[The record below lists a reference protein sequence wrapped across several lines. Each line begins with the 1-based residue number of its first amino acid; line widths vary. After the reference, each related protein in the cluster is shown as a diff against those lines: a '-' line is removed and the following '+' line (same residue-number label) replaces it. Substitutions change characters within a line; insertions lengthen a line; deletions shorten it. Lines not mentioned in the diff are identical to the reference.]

1 MSKSWKYALSAL
13 AVAIAAIGSAF
24 YLPHA
29 RGATSDAPAATGS
42 PQSTAAVTFTHD
54 VAPIFF
60 SQCATCHR
68 PGEVAPFSL
77 LTYEEARKH
86 AHEIEMVTHD
96 RQMPPWKAKIGFGD
110 FAGVRQLSNAQI
122 STIAAWVKA
131 GRPEGNPAD
140 LPPAPQFA
148 SGWTLGEPDLIVKMP
163 QPFTLPANASRDVY
177 RVFVIPLNLTEDK
190 YVAAVDFRPSNPR
203 IVHHS
208 LFYLDTSG
216 KARELEE
223 QSPDKPGYAR
233 VGGPGFSPTGGL
245 GGWAPGGRAHFLPD
259 GVGRVV
265 RKGSDLILHTHF
277 HPTGKPEVEQSMVG
291 LYFLKKPPEKVLI
304 TIPKARHRIDIPAGD
319 ANYRID
325 DSFVVP
331 TNVRLSGIIPH
342 AHLLC
347 QEIKVT
353 ATFPDGTEHPLIWIP
368 KWDWDWQEQY
378 QYEHPLDIPQGTRV
392 NLEYRYDNSTDNP
405 KNPTTP
411 PREVRWGEQTA
422 DEMALVFFQL
432 EIDRGAQAAALG
444 RGLRERLRE
453 RLSRSGAGPADA
465 TPSTRPVSP

>member
-13 AVAIAAIGSAF
+13 AIAIAAIGSAF

-29 RGATSDAPAATGS
+29 RGATSDAPVAAGS
-42 PQSTAAVTFTHD
+42 SQSSATVTFTHD

-60 SQCATCHR
+60 GQCATCHR

-77 LTYEEARKH
+77 LTYGEARKH

-110 FAGVRQLSNAQI
+110 FAGVRQLSDAQI

-140 LPPAPQFA
+140 LPAPQFA

-163 QPFTLPANASRDVY
+163 KPFTLPADASRDVY
-177 RVFVIPLNLTEDK
+177 RVFVLPLNLTEDK

-208 LFYLDTSG
+208 LFYLDTTG

-245 GGWAPGGRAHFLPD
+245 GGWAPAAA
-259 GVGRVV
+259 
-265 RKGSDLILHTHF
+265 
-277 HPTGKPEVEQSMVG
+277 PTSYP
-291 LYFLKKPPEKVLI
+291 
-304 TIPKARHRIDIPAGD
+304 
-319 ANYRID
+319 
-325 DSFVVP
+325 
-331 TNVRLSGIIPH
+331 
-342 AHLLC
+342 
-347 QEIKVT
+347 
-353 ATFPDGTEHPLIWIP
+353 
-368 KWDWDWQEQY
+368 
-378 QYEHPLDIPQGTRV
+378 
-392 NLEYRYDNSTDNP
+392 
-405 KNPTTP
+405 
-411 PREVRWGEQTA
+411 
-422 DEMALVFFQL
+422 MALAVWF
-432 EIDRGAQAAALG
+432 ERDR
-444 RGLRERLRE
+444 
-453 RLSRSGAGPADA
+453 
-465 TPSTRPVSP
+465 T